1 VAWAR
6 PILIGTPFLGKSI
19 SILKDTCQRA
29 DSHSVHW
36 TLSQLSPY
44 ASSLSFWR
52 KLSVFNSLIRIS
64 IALQCGIR
72 IAPSGL
78 RKENLLEG
86 NHMRR
91 LLPCLS
97 TIILVVLPLITDV
110 ASASDQTKDDDRLRN
125 CGTVLKEILDVPDNI
140 PQDLLDKADC
150 VVVFPSVLKA
160 AFIVGGSYGR
170 GAMSCRRGEDF
181 RGPWGAPTMMALE
194 GGSFGFQIGGQ
205 ATDFVLLVMNES
217 GARGILASKVKLGGD
232 ASVAAGPVGR
242 DASADTDATLR
253 SEILSYSRARGLFAG
268 VSLEGSTIRPDNGDN
283 RRVYGRKI
291 PAREIVLSGTV
302 AVPPAAEQMTSTLDA
317 RTPKHRP

>member
-1 VAWAR
+1 M
-6 PILIGTPFLGKSI
+6 
-19 SILKDTCQRA
+19 
-29 DSHSVHW
+29 
-36 TLSQLSPY
+36 
-44 ASSLSFWR
+44 R
-52 KLSVFNSLIRIS
+52 K
-64 IALQCGIR
+64 
-72 IAPSGL
+72 
-78 RKENLLEG
+78 
-86 NHMRR
+86 

-97 TIILVVLPLITDV
+97 TIILAVLPLITDV
-110 ASASDQTKDDDRLRN
+110 ASAADQTKDDDRLRN

-140 PQDLLDKADC
+140 PQGLLDKADC

>member
-1 VAWAR
+1 M
-6 PILIGTPFLGKSI
+6 
-19 SILKDTCQRA
+19 
-29 DSHSVHW
+29 
-36 TLSQLSPY
+36 
-44 ASSLSFWR
+44 R
-52 KLSVFNSLIRIS
+52 KLLTHLSCILFAV
-64 IALQCGIR
+64 
-72 IAPSGL
+72 AP
-78 RKENLLEG
+78 LLA
-86 NHMRR
+86 N
-91 LLPCLS
+91 
-97 TIILVVLPLITDV
+97 V
-110 ASASDQTKDDDRLRN
+110 ASASGQTKDDDRLRN
-125 CGTVLKEILDVPDNI
+125 TGAVLKEILDVPDNI

-170 GAMSCRRGEDF
+170 GAMSCRQGDDF
-181 RGPWGAPTMMALE
+181 KGPWGAPTMMALE

-242 DASADTDATLR
+242 DASADTDASLR

-291 PAREIVLSGTV
+291 PAREIVLSGAV
-302 AVPPAAEQMTSTLDA
+302 AVPPAAGQLISSLDA
-317 RTPKHRP
+317 RTPKPRP